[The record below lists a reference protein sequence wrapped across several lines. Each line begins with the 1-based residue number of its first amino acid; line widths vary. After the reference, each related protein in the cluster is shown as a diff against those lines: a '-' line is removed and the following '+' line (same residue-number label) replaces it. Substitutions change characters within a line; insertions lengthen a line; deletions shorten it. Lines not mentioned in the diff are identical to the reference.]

1 MTQSATP
8 SDHATGRPVVFIH
21 TNAKQRLGALVSAHS
36 FRRNARQPDGF
47 EVRLLEAEHSAPL
60 RAAEGRS
67 FLRAGHSRTWR
78 MDDLQSFTPLRFA
91 VPDAMGHR
99 GVALVVDPDVFA
111 VGDVG
116 ELFAR
121 DREGKAIWCRAR
133 PGHNGAPDYL
143 ATSVMLLDCALL
155 PHWRFGP
162 MLEDLFAKRLDY
174 VEMIELRRE
183 KRETI
188 GLLETVW
195 NDFDRMGPDTRLL
208 HTTKRRTQPWK
219 TGLKVDFTL
228 RERGFGPI
236 PAAVVRPIL
245 RLWTSQARYKP
256 HPDKRQEAFFFAMLA
271 ECLDEGSVTRTEVEH
286 GIREKHIRPDALAL
300 ADRCRGQFPRPLPA
314 AAP

>member
-1 MTQSATP
+1 MTQSATA
-8 SDHATGRPVVFIH
+8 SAHFADRPVVFIH

-36 FRRNARQPDGF
+36 FRRNARQPEGF

-67 FLRAGHSRTWR
+67 FLRAGHSRIWR

-91 VPDAMGHR
+91 VPDAMGHQ
-99 GVALVVDPDVFA
+99 GLALVVDPDVFA

-133 PGHNGAPDYL
+133 PGHNGAAEYL
-143 ATSVMLLDCALL
+143 ATSVMLLDCARL

-162 MLEDLFAKRLDY
+162 MLEDLLAKRLDY
-174 VEMIELRRE
+174 VELIELRRE

-188 GLLETVW
+188 GLLESVW
-195 NDFDRMGPDTRLL
+195 NDFDRMEADTRLL

-219 TGLKVDFTL
+219 TGLKVDFTV

-236 PAAVVRPIL
+236 PAAVVRPLL

-271 ECLDEGSVTRTEVEH
+271 ECLDEGSVTRAEVEH

-300 ADRCRGQFPRPLPA
+300 ADRCRGQFPRPLSA
-314 AAP
+314 AAA

>member
-1 MTQSATP
+1 MSHAATS
-8 SDHATGRPVVFIH
+8 SDHPVVFIH

-36 FRRNARQPDGF
+36 FRRNARDPGSF
-47 EVRLLEAEHSAPL
+47 EVRLIEAEGSEPL

-67 FLRAGHSRTWR
+67 FLRDGHRRVWQ

-143 ATSVMLLDCALL
+143 ASSVMLLDCALL
-155 PHWRFGP
+155 PHWRFEP
-162 MLEDLFAKRLDY
+162 MLEDLFAGRLDY
-174 VEMIELRRE
+174 VELIELRQER
-183 KRETI
+183 RETV
-188 GLLETVW
+188 GLLDPVW
-195 NDFDRMGPDTRLL
+195 NSFDTLTPETRLL

-219 TGLKVDFTL
+219 TGLPVDFTL

-236 PAAVVRPIL
+236 PASVVRPFL
-245 RLWTSQARYKP
+245 RFWTAHARYRP
-256 HPDKRQEAFFFAMLA
+256 HPDPRQEALFFGLLA
-271 ECLDEGSVTRTEVEH
+271 ECLDEGSVTRAEVQE
-286 GIREKHIRPDALAL
+286 GIRERHVRADSLAL
-300 ADRCRGQFPRPLPA
+300 VDRYRGQLPPRPA
-314 AAP
+314 AAA

>member
-1 MTQSATP
+1 MSQANTSAN
-8 SDHATGRPVVFIH
+8 RPVVFIH

-36 FRRNARQPDGF
+36 FRRNARNPDAF
-47 EVRLLEAEHSAPL
+47 EVRLLEAEDCGPL

-67 FLRAGHSRTWR
+67 FLRDGHSRVWH

-91 VPDAMGHR
+91 VPDAMGHQ

-143 ATSVMLLDCALL
+143 ASSVMLLDCARL
-155 PHWRFGP
+155 PHWRFEP
-162 MLEDLFAKRLDY
+162 MLEELFADRLDY
-174 VEMIELRRE
+174 VELIELRRE

-195 NDFDRMGPDTRLL
+195 NDFDRLAPDTRLL

-219 TGLKVDFTL
+219 TGLPVDFTL

-236 PAAVVRPIL
+236 PAAVVRPLL
-245 RLWTSQARYKP
+245 RLWTAHARYRP
-256 HPDKRQEAFFFAMLA
+256 HPDPRQEAYFFALLA
-271 ECLDEGSVTRTEVEH
+271 ECLDTGSVTREEVEH
-286 GIREKHIRPDALAL
+286 GIRERHIRPDAMAL
-300 ADRCRGQFPRPLPA
+300 VERCRGQFPPPRRAEA
-314 AAP
+314 A